1 MLYFWVPP
9 KISTLKISTP
19 GMSTLKMST
28 PRIYMY
34 KTVYILGVDILTQT
48 RIFMGLQDAI
58 ILVLC
63 EEFARS

>member
-19 GMSTLKMST
+19 GMST